1 MGLWMVERFTLAG
14 VTFQNWMIVAL
25 AIILVGAL
33 IAWWRE
39 RRKDQYDRA
48 PRICIFGSWKMCL
61 ALKQRPIPRRPIR
74 GDVAAL
80 ETADAP
86 TSARINRR
94 CEMRGGSFAP

>member
-39 RRKDQYDRA
+39 SRKDQYDRA
-48 PRICIFGSWKMCL
+48 TKDDLHLWLVKDGFGAEAKTNSK
-61 ALKQRPIPRRPIR
+61 
-74 GDVAAL
+74 
-80 ETADAP
+80 ETAER
-86 TSARINRR
+86 SQGFFYR
-94 CEMRGGSFAP
+94 